1 MIRFHPDMF
10 DILVYLFEN
19 YVHAGACPGSD
30 QLARKLTAAGFEE
43 DEISEALE
51 WLSGL
56 RQVSTLPLL
65 RTPSADSVRIFAPE
79 EEARLDV
86 TCRGFLTFLES
97 AGVLDAT
104 MRELI
109 VERALALTGFSLNLY
124 RFKVIVLIV
133 LWQQDRA
140 LDTLILDELLTG
152 DDEAYFSA
160 LQ

>member
-1 MIRFHPDMF
+1 MF

-19 YVHAGACPGSD
+19 YVHPGACPESD
-30 QLARKLTAAGFEE
+30 QLARKLSAAGFEDE
-43 DEISEALE
+43 EISEALT

-56 RQVSTLPLL
+56 RQIATEPLVSLPGN
-65 RTPSADSVRIFAPE
+65 DSVRIFAPE
-79 EEARLDV
+79 EEAFLDV
-86 TCRGFLTFLES
+86 ESRGFLAFLES

-109 VERALALTGFSLNLY
+109 VERALALEGFSLNLY

-133 LWQQDRA
+133 LWQQDCP

-152 DDEAYFSA
+152 DEEEYFIPV
-160 LQ
+160 Q

>member
-1 MIRFHPDMF
+1 MF

-19 YVHAGACPGSD
+19 YVHPEACPESA
-30 QLARKLTAAGFEE
+30 QLARKLSAAGFEDE
-43 DEISEALE
+43 EISEALE

-56 RQVSTLPLL
+56 REAPLAPPAL
-65 RTPSADSVRIFAPE
+65 CTPRPDSIRIYAPE
-79 EEARLDV
+79 EQARLDAD
-86 TCRGFLTFLES
+86 CRGFIAFLES

-109 VERALALTGFSLNLY
+109 IERALALSGFSLNLY
-124 RFKVIVLIV
+124 RLKVIVLIV
-133 LWQQDRA
+133 LWQQERP

-152 DDEAYFSA
+152 DDDFDGEL

>member
-1 MIRFHPDMF
+1 MF

-19 YVHAGACPGSD
+19 YVHAGACPESP
-30 QLARKLTAAGFEE
+30 QLARKLSAAGFEE

-56 RQVSTLPLL
+56 RDAPVALSAL
-65 RTPSADSVRIFAPE
+65 RAPRADSIRVFAPE
-79 EEARLDV
+79 EEARLSVD
-86 TCRGFLTFLES
+86 CRGFVTFLES

-109 VERALALTGFSLNLY
+109 IERALALSGFRLNLY
-124 RFKVIVLIV
+124 RFKIIVLIV
-133 LWQQDRA
+133 LWQQERP

-152 DDEAYFSA
+152 EEDEAA
-160 LQ
+160 VLLQ

>member
-1 MIRFHPDMF
+1 MF

-19 YVHAGACPGSD
+19 YVHAGACPESR
-30 QLARKLTAAGFEE
+30 QLARKLSAAGFEE

-56 RQVSTLPLL
+56 RDAPVALTAL
-65 RTPSADSVRIFAPE
+65 RAPRADSIRVFAPE
-79 EEARLDV
+79 EEARLSVD
-86 TCRGFLTFLES
+86 CRGFVTFLES

-109 VERALALTGFSLNLY
+109 IERALALSGFRLNLY
-124 RFKVIVLIV
+124 RFKIIVLIV
-133 LWQQDRA
+133 LWQQERP

-152 DDEAYFSA
+152 EEDEAA
-160 LQ
+160 VLLQ